1 MRRFYQCGPVAFASG
16 PSAAILAV
24 GPLALVAGVDRY
36 GQPFAELAGGAVA
49 IPEASAIV
57 ISGSIATVT
66 IGAWPCYGVFGPGS
80 GAIGRIWLE
89 WAAPRRWKVK
99 S

>member
-1 MRRFYQCGPVAFASG
+1 MRRFCQCGPVAFASG
-16 PSAAILAV
+16 PKAAVLAV

-36 GQPFAELAGGAVA
+36 GQPFAELATGARPVPAAEAIAVA
-49 IPEASAIV
+49 
-57 ISGSIATVT
+57 GSIATVT

-89 WAAPRRWKVK
+89 WAAPCRWKVQP
-99 S
+99 

>member
-24 GPLALVAGVDRY
+24 GPLALVAGLDRY
-36 GQPFAELAGGAVA
+36 GQPFAELAAGALP
-49 IPEASAIV
+49 IPAAET
-57 ISGSIATVT
+57 IAVGVSLVTVT

-80 GAIGRIWLE
+80 GAVGRIWLE
-89 WAAPRRWKVK
+89 WAAPRRWKVQP
-99 S
+99 